1 MLAALPLPHA
11 PHLGAFWSACIAV
24 DVGRAGAAVTTTRTI
39 LVLGL
44 LFLLP
49 AATCGK
55 QYHMPPCAQRTVALA
70 PELPAG
76 LRRLEIQFHDG
87 LVALQPGETAK
98 CTLEAHLQADDESTL
113 KEYEQQTTTAL
124 DFDANTGTASLRVN
138 WPAGADLE
146 ALRTT
151 WRLMVPKD
159 FAVVVTTRRGGVVAR
174 GTQCEL
180 VVKGGS
186 GVVEAELAGGSA
198 DLETTSGSL
207 ILRGDYER
215 ATVKSVLG
223 RIDLGL
229 PVARAQPAR
238 LQATS
243 EKGDVYVDIRKDQAW
258 DLWFYGEPRWVRCDP
273 EVRAEWHEPEA
284 VDGVTWARGRVGSLG
299 QTACGA
305 LWLSASAPV
314 SMRLLPERP
323 FASAEPRAN
332 AQAEVTSA
340 PATPAR

>member
-11 PHLGAFWSACIAV
+11 PHLGAFWSTCIAV
-24 DVGRAGAAVTTTRTI
+24 DFGRAGAAVTTTRTI

-49 AATCGK
+49 AATCGT
-55 QYHMPPCAQRTVALA
+55 QYRMPPCSQRTVALA

-87 LVALQPGETAK
+87 LLALQPGDAPK
-98 CTLEAHLQADDESTL
+98 CTLEAHLQADDEATL
-113 KEYEQQTTTAL
+113 KEYEQQTTAAL
-124 DFDANTGTASLRVN
+124 DYDAKSGIASLRVN

-151 WRLMVPKD
+151 WRVMAPKGLE
-159 FAVVVTTRRGGVVAR
+159 VVVTTRRGGVVAR
-174 GTQCEL
+174 GTECAL

-186 GVVEAELAGGSA
+186 GVIEAELAGGSA

-207 ILRGDYER
+207 ILRGDYDR
-215 ATVKSVLG
+215 ANVKSGLG

-229 PVARAQPAR
+229 PLTRSTPSR
-238 LQATS
+238 LEASS

-273 EVRAEWHEPEA
+273 EVRAEWHDPET
-284 VDGVTWARGRVGSLG
+284 VDGVTWARGRVGALG
-299 QTACGA
+299 QPASGA
-305 LWLSASAPV
+305 LWLGANAPV

-323 FASAEPRAN
+323 FANAQPRAN
-332 AQAEVTSA
+332 AGVGVTSA
-340 PATPAR
+340 PAAPAR